1 MFCCCCCLVIYN
13 FEIFQIIFCSSLLLT
28 CMKSMFHSCSYL
40 VCAHL
45 LMTSFFYFKM
55 PQINLISC
63 LVASIIFSPTSI
75 LYALASFAQIN
86 WLQQALITEYRYCG
100 KLESWRHQSDAHKSL
115 QSQWAEA
122 GLHLFM
128 EQWEEQLSPSF
139 SMALFHMNIKKSM
152 CISTIYKFIVKQ
164 LFYFF
169 TYTAYFLHHFLAKM
183 WVHRALKRRAT

>member
-1 MFCCCCCLVIYN
+1 MSTVIECLLMFCCCCLVIYN
-13 FEIFQIIFCSSLLLT
+13 FEILPIIFCSSLLLT

-86 WLQQALITEYRYCG
+86 WLQQALITEYRCCLSWSPG
-100 KLESWRHQSDAHKSL
+100 DTNMMLTRVFKANEQKLGFISSWSSEKN
-115 QSQWAEA
+115 
-122 GLHLFM
+122 
-128 EQWEEQLSPSF
+128 SF
-139 SMALFHMNIKKSM
+139 LPLLVWLYSI
-152 CISTIYKFIVKQ
+152 
-164 LFYFF
+164 
-169 TYTAYFLHHFLAKM
+169 
-183 WVHRALKRRAT
+183 